1 MRRIVFSLLFVSA
14 CQLQANP
21 GLDPCPTGAAPQWQD
36 VQPFFENYC
45 HRCHHSGIAGD
56 QRGGAPILSNFDNA
70 KMVDDAVTRI
80 YWRSAHGRHSMPPAP
95 PSPTAAERS
104 TGRLS
109 QLPFRSA
116 SEWRAKS
123 TTPAKARDSPT
134 LTRSEKSS
142 NHRRGKSPLISCSK
156 SRRRSG
162 RWASIPP
169 TPTTW

>member
-21 GLDPCPTGAAPQWQD
+21 GLDPCPTGATPQWQD

-95 PSPTAAERS
+95 PSPTAAERKLL
-104 TGRLS
+104 GDYLS
-109 QLPFRSA
+109 CRFEALQNGEPNPPRQPKQGTLPR
-116 SEWRAKS
+116 
-123 TTPAKARDSPT
+123 
-134 LTRSEKSS
+134 
-142 NHRRGKSPLISCSK
+142 
-156 SRRRSG
+156 
-162 RWASIPP
+162 
-169 TPTTW
+169 